1 MRINDLLIEATVDKG
16 KYIPAVNALLQRNG
30 INMPLEKKS
39 GVYINFYPEPGQQ
52 VAKLTDLITGKLDDG
67 TVVSKSVKNLYKSE
81 DIHNLT
87 SGKAEGTKFINKGEL
102 AEGYHSVAAF
112 ARLIKRPVEPINVND
127 LTALI
132 PRLENGKTLVIKK
145 PETESKIADEFHLT
159 ISLKPA
165 QWEAFKDLETIP
177 RMGKII
183 DSIII
188 DANEETGR
196 FAERFATN
204 QRFDIARVIGDGVSA
219 ETERKTDVSF
229 ENHAEKKFAGFS
241 LKVDNPQVHQVG
253 GGPIKGSLQK
263 RFDTLAHKLF
273 GVEGQFPLANI
284 DSAKEEF
291 LKAPDIYEAQRIAY
305 KAAADSL
312 TQNLQ
317 SDNQEKH
324 FMRNLVSAMKFWI
337 GRTDPNIKV
346 KQFTEAGTLILDP
359 QKIDRLIDNDQLD
372 LEAIYTVGSS
382 DLPSVTVIDKLSN
395 KNLVRFRTK
404 TETTENGKYLRN
416 LIEKGE
422 LWVELTVIKHIPNAP
437 AKTPKTKAIPKSQ
450 PVSPKATAPIAT
462 APKPALKVSQQPM
475 GQEPVDNTEYR
486 YSGE

>member
-1 MRINDLLIEATVDKG
+1 MRITDILSEAKVNKE
-16 KYIPAVNALLQRNG
+16 KYIPAINSLLQKNG
-30 INMPLEKKS
+30 VNMPLEKTS

-52 VAKLTDLITGKLDDG
+52 VSDLNDLITGKLDDG
-67 TVVSKSVKNLYKSE
+67 TVVSKPAKNLYKSE
-81 DIHNLT
+81 NIHNLT
-87 SGKAEGTKFINKGEL
+87 SGKAEGTKVINKGEL

-112 ARLIKRPVEPINVND
+112 ARLIKRPVEPISIND
-127 LTALI
+127 LSALI

-177 RMGKII
+177 RMGKVIN
-183 DSIII
+183 SIIT

-204 QRFDIARVIGDGVSA
+204 QRFDIARVIGDGVSE

-253 GGPIKGSLQK
+253 GGAISGPLQK
-263 RFDTLAHKLF
+263 RFDILAHKLF

-284 DSAKEEF
+284 DSAKGEF

-317 SDNQEKH
+317 SDNQEKR

-359 QKIDRLIDNDQLD
+359 QKIDNLIDNDQLD
-372 LEAIYTVGSS
+372 LEAIYTVGGS

-404 TETTENGKYLRN
+404 IETTKKGKYLRN

-422 LWVELTVIKHIPNAP
+422 LWIELTVIKHIPNP
-437 AKTPKTKAIPKSQ
+437 STNVSKTKPASQGQ
-450 PVSPKATAPIAT
+450 PVRSGANKPVATN
-462 APKPALKVSQQPM
+462 PKPALKVSQPQM
-475 GQEPVDNTEYR
+475 GQEPVDDIR
-486 YSGE
+486 FSGE